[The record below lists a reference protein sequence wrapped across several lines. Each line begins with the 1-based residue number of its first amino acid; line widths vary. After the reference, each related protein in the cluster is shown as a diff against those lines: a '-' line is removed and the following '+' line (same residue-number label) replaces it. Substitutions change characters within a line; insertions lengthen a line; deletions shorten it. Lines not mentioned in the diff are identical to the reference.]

1 MGLATFRIRKE
12 NEAAKNTANNKE
24 IKKATKAA
32 KRSAKSS
39 K

>member
-12 NEAAKNTANNKE
+12 NEAAKNTANKE
-24 IKKATKAA
+24 TKKAT

>member
-24 IKKATKAA
+24 TKKAT

>member
-12 NEAAKNTANNKE
+12 NEAAKNTANKE